1 MALEHITVDPVK
13 VDINGSI
20 YEKSQAEVKAI
31 IAERTEANL
40 ADNEDESPTVETTL
54 SLNPSAKQTIE
65 KGQTKDITVTT
76 NASNFTV
83 ESNNTN
89 ATVKKGSGKFTIT
102 AATKGTSEITV
113 KATAQGGSEKVVKL
127 SVEVTEAAASAE
139 QGQ

>member
-1 MALEHITVDPVK
+1 MALEHITADPVK

-40 ADNEDESPTVETTL
+40 ADNEESGPESPSVETTL
-54 SLNPSAKQTIE
+54 SLNPADKQTIE

-76 NASNFTV
+76 NASDFTV

-89 ATVKKGSGKFTIT
+89 ATVQKNSGKFTIT

-113 KATAQGGSEKVVKL
+113 KATAKGGSEKVVKL
-127 SVEVTEAAASAE
+127 SVEVTESE
-139 QGQ
+139 D

>member
-13 VDINGSI
+13 VDINGPI

-40 ADNEDESPTVETTL
+40 ADNEVSTPSVETTL
-54 SLNPSAKQTIE
+54 SLNPSAKQTIA

-76 NASNFTV
+76 NASDFTV
-83 ESNNTN
+83 EPNNTN

-127 SVEVTEAAASAE
+127 SVEVTEAAAASAD
-139 QGQ
+139 QR

>member
-40 ADNEDESPTVETTL
+40 ADNEESTPSVETTL

-76 NASNFTV
+76 NASDFTV

-127 SVEVTEAAASAE
+127 SVEVTEAAASDSR
-139 QGQ
+139 G

>member
-31 IAERTEANL
+31 IAERTKANL

-76 NASNFTV
+76 NASDFAV

-89 ATVKKGSGKFTIT
+89 TTVKKGSGKFTIT

-127 SVEVTEAAASAE
+127 SVEVTEAAASAG
-139 QGQ
+139 QG

>member
-13 VDINGSI
+13 VDINGLI

-76 NASNFTV
+76 NASDFAV

-89 ATVKKGSGKFTIT
+89 TTVKKGSGKFTIT

-127 SVEVTEAAASAE
+127 SVEVTEAAASAG
-139 QGQ
+139 QG

>member
-1 MALEHITVDPVK
+1 MALEHITADPVK

-40 ADNEDESPTVETTL
+40 ADNEESDPESPSVETTL
-54 SLNPSAKQTIE
+54 SLNPADKQTIE
-65 KGQTKDITVTT
+65 KGQTKDINVTT
-76 NASNFTV
+76 NASDFTV
-83 ESNNTN
+83 ESNNAN

-113 KATAQGGSEKVVKL
+113 KATAKGGSEKVVKL
-127 SVEVTEAAASAE
+127 SVEVTESE
-139 QGQ
+139 D

>member
-54 SLNPSAKQTIE
+54 SLNPATKQTIE

-76 NASNFTV
+76 NASDFAV

-89 ATVKKGSGKFTIT
+89 TTVKKGSGKFTIT

-127 SVEVTEAAASAE
+127 SVEVTEAAASAG
-139 QGQ
+139 QG